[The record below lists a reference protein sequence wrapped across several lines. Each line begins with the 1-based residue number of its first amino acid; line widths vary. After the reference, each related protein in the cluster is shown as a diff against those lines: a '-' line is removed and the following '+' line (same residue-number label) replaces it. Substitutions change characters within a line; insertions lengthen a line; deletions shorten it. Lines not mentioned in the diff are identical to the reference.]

1 MTEQP
6 LFVSGK
12 QELMLTK
19 GETRATEEM
28 ELGDLLETLGIILG
42 RSEKGLN

>member
-1 MTEQP
+1 VLGRSLGE
-6 LFVSGK
+6 G
-12 QELMLTK
+12 QEL
-19 GETRATEEM
+19 RATEEM